1 MNSGVF
7 RPPPCLDRSFPI
19 SKKQWNEPSRT
30 KAKVNRDL
38 PCLPAEDT
46 VHPLDVD
53 PGLKQSFKKGLS
65 IVGLRR
71 IYENR
76 GASKVAVDNLN
87 LELYEGQIMA
97 LLGHNGAG
105 KTTVM

>member
-1 MNSGVF
+1 M
-7 RPPPCLDRSFPI
+7 
-19 SKKQWNEPSRT
+19 
-30 KAKVNRDL
+30 
-38 PCLPAEDT
+38 
-46 VHPLDVD
+46 
-53 PGLKQSFKKGLS
+53 
-65 IVGLRR
+65 GLRR